1 MNRREA
7 LKTFGMVGGSVGL
20 GGLLFVNSSDKRS
33 NIKGLATM
41 VLRSGNH
48 PLIYDIDGND
58 ITNTVYKVEMLPKTK
73 ILAHTY
79 ATDEAGKFFYDEEHH
94 EVARGKVHLI
104 QRVVGEF

>member
-7 LKTFGMVGGSVGL
+7 LKTFGIVGGGT
-20 GGLLFVNSSDKRS
+20 LLFVNSSDKRS

-41 VLRSGNH
+41 V
-48 PLIYDIDGND
+48 
-58 ITNTVYKVEMLPKTK
+58 NTVYKVEMLPKTK